1 VSVDKN
7 LVGVKSEVRNAE
19 RESGAG
25 KGSPESEVDERDEL
39 ESLGDVR

>member
-1 VSVDKN
+1 VSVDRK
-7 LVGVKSEVRNAE
+7 LVGVKSGVKKEE

-25 KGSPESEVDERDEL
+25 KGSPVSEVEERDEL